1 MMNLAN
7 TYVMQGRLADARRIL
22 DRVREIVKRA
32 FRPNSEEWAHYHLSA
47 GELDSEQGRDAESLE
62 HYEEAARLHRTLT
75 GPESPDALQSLVR
88 VAEAQMSLERLNQA
102 QQTFQ
107 QVLELTKK
115 DSQQEHI
122 YTQALSGLA
131 TLHAVRGQHD
141 KALRL
146 RQQVLELRERFLGSE
161 HFNTSLIRMDI
172 ANTQLELGQP
182 ARALAIFEQV
192 RALFE
197 KTAVLDSPVGAL
209 LMAGRGEA
217 LRKLGRATEA
227 IPLLERALQVVADHK
242 GRPEYQATVQS
253 ALARA
258 LRDARQPA
266 ERVLKLA
273 TAARATYA
281 RTPLLR
287 ANELAQLDAV
297 LKRYAPKEPPPG
309 TTALPAPP

>member
-1 MMNLAN
+1 
-7 TYVMQGRLADARRIL
+7 MQGRLADARRIL

-62 HYEEAARLHRTLT
+62 HYEEAARLYQTLT
-75 GPESPDALQSLVR
+75 GPESADALQSLVR
-88 VAEAQMSLERLNQA
+88 VAEAQMSLERLGHA
-102 QQTFQ
+102 ERTFQ

-115 DSQQEHI
+115 DPQQQHHI
-122 YTQALSGLA
+122 HTQTLSGLA
-131 TLHAVRGQHD
+131 TLHAVRGQYD

-146 RQQVLELRERFLGSE
+146 RQQVLELRERFLGAE

-172 ANTQLELGQP
+172 ANTHLEMGQP
-182 ARALAIFEQV
+182 ARALAVFEQV

-197 KTAVLDSPVGAL
+197 KTADLDSPVGAL
-209 LMAGRGEA
+209 LMAGKGEA
-217 LRKLGRATEA
+217 LRKLGRASEA
-227 IPLLERALQVVADHK
+227 MPLLERALKIVANHK

-258 LRDARQPA
+258 LWNAGQQP
-266 ERVLKLA
+266 ERVLRLA
-273 TAARATYA
+273 TAARTTYA
-281 RTPLLR
+281 RTPILR

-297 LKRYAPKEPPPG
+297 LKRYEPKAAPPG
-309 TTALPAPP
+309 AMAQPSPP

>member
-1 MMNLAN
+1 MNLAN

-62 HYEEAARLHRTLT
+62 HYEEAARLYRTLT
-75 GPESPDALQSLVR
+75 GPESTDALQSLVR
-88 VAEAQMSLERLNQA
+88 VAEAQMALERLGQA

-115 DSQQEHI
+115 DPHQQEHI

-131 TLHAVRGQHD
+131 TLHTVRGQHD
-141 KALRL
+141 KALKL
-146 RQQVLELRERFLGSE
+146 RQQVLELRERFLGAE

-172 ANTQLELGQP
+172 ANSQLDLGQP
-182 ARALAIFEQV
+182 ARALALFEQV

-197 KTAVLDSPVGAL
+197 KTADLDSPVGAL
-209 LMAGRGEA
+209 LMAGKGEA
-217 LRKLGRATEA
+217 LRKLGKASEA
-227 IPLLERALQVVADHK
+227 MPLLENALQIAGKHK
-242 GRPEYQATVQS
+242 GRPEYLATVQS
-253 ALARA
+253 ALART
-258 LRDARQPA
+258 LWDAGQQP

-281 RTPLLR
+281 RTPILR

-297 LKRYAPKEPPPG
+297 LKRYEPRTAPPG
-309 TTALPAPP
+309 PMAHPSPP